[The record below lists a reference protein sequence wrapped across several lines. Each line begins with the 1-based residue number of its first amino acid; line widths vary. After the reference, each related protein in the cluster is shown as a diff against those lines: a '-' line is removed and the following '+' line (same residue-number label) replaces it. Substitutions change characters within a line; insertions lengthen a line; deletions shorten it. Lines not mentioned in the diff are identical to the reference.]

1 MAEPV
6 REPGDRTQGA
16 PDDAAASVW
25 EAAVSAPAT
34 RAPATSAPA
43 ADAAAAGESGEEP
56 ADGESGTG
64 WPGAGPRD
72 AHGTIGTG
80 APLVRKPG
88 QPDPNIR
95 DAGSGRPGQSADWRP
110 AQRSSAAGRPA
121 QRSSAAGR
129 PAART
134 SRDGAARDG
143 SRRDGGG
150 RGSVGREASGQG
162 EDRRPGQFS
171 TELLSGVQRWLI
183 KSSAKTMRREIEGQ
197 VRKTLTG
204 SREQRSDVWGT
215 ATTEPPPGV
224 GEAPECT
231 WCPICQ
237 AARRM
242 REPGSGGRGSRF
254 SGVSEAVS
262 AAVQDAVGVLD
273 GVLSRSAAS
282 HGDRPPADR
291 AAGRRP
297 AGSASEQAE
306 AERAADEP
314 GDRS

>member
-1 MAEPV
+1 MAEPA
-6 REPGDRTQGA
+6 REPQDRKQDA
-16 PDDAAASVW
+16 PDAAAASVW
-25 EAAVSAPAT
+25 EAAVGAPAT
-34 RAPATSAPA
+34 DAPATSAPEPA
-43 ADAAAAGESGEEP
+43 PAPAPDAKTVGEPGDES

-64 WPGAGPRD
+64 WPGAGPHD
-72 AHGTIGTG
+72 AHGTIHAE
-80 APLVRKPG
+80 APLARRPG

-95 DAGSGRPGQSADWRP
+95 DAGSAGPGRPADWRP
-110 AQRSSAAGRPA
+110 AQRTSGT
-121 QRSSAAGR
+121 GR

-134 SRDGAARDG
+134 SRRDEGARDG
-143 SRRDGGG
+143 SARDG
-150 RGSVGREASGQG
+150 SGQG
-162 EDRRPGQFS
+162 DDRRPEQFS

-204 SREQRSDVWGT
+204 SREQRSSDAWGT

-242 REPGSGGRGSRF
+242 REPGPGGRGSRF

-282 HGDRPPADR
+282 HGDRSADR
-291 AAGRRP
+291 AAGHRP
-297 AGSASEQAE
+297 AGSASKQAE

>member
-1 MAEPV
+1 VAEPA
-6 REPGDRTQGA
+6 REPRQDRRQGA

-34 RAPATSAPA
+34 SAPATSAPA
-43 ADAAAAGESGEEP
+43 DDAAAAGEPGEEP
-56 ADGESGTG
+56 AGGESGTG

-95 DAGSGRPGQSADWRP
+95 DAGSAGPGRPADWRP
-110 AQRSSAAGRPA
+110 AQRTSGT
-121 QRSSAAGR
+121 GR

-134 SRDGAARDG
+134 SRDGSARGGAARGGAARDG
-143 SRRDGGG
+143 
-150 RGSVGREASGQG
+150 SGQG
-162 EDRRPGQFS
+162 EDRRPEQFS

-204 SREQRSDVWGT
+204 SREQRSDAWGT

-291 AAGRRP
+291 AAGHRP
-297 AGSASEQAE
+297 AGSASGQAE

>member
-1 MAEPV
+1 VSEPA
-6 REPGDRTQGA
+6 REPQDRKQDA

-25 EAAVSAPAT
+25 EAAT
-34 RAPATSAPA
+34 GTPATSAPA
-43 ADAAAAGESGEEP
+43 PSPATDAEAAGEPGGDS

-64 WPGAGPRD
+64 WPGAGPHD
-72 AHGTIGTG
+72 AHGTIHAE

-95 DAGSGRPGQSADWRP
+95 DAGSAGPGRPADWSP
-110 AQRSSAAGRPA
+110 AQRTSGTGRPV
-121 QRSSAAGR
+121 
-129 PAART
+129 ARA
-134 SRDGAARDG
+134 SRRDAAARDG
-143 SRRDGGG
+143 GARDG
-150 RGSVGREASGQG
+150 SGQG
-162 EDRRPGQFS
+162 DDRRPEQFS

-204 SREQRSDVWGT
+204 SREQRSSDVWDT

-242 REPGSGGRGSRF
+242 REPGPGGRGSRF

-282 HGDRPPADR
+282 HGDRPSADR
-291 AAGRRP
+291 AAGHRP
-297 AGSASEQAE
+297 AGSASRQAE

>member
-1 MAEPV
+1 VAEPV

-16 PDDAAASVW
+16 PDDAVASVW
-25 EAAVSAPAT
+25 EAAVSAPAAS
-34 RAPATSAPA
+34 APAT
-43 ADAAAAGESGEEP
+43 DAAVAGESGEEP

-110 AQRSSAAGRPA
+110 AQRTSGT
-121 QRSSAAGR
+121 GR

-162 EDRRPGQFS
+162 EDRRPEQFS

-197 VRKTLTG
+197 VRRTLTG